1 MAIIL
6 VVDDEESLLKILV
19 RFLSGLGHKV
29 ISTNNGADALT
40 LLEDGGADLLITDVN
55 LPGTDGIQIL
65 RTMSQRGNRIPVIAM
80 SGGGTFDK
88 SLLLG
93 SAGLLG
99 ALETLEKPFE
109 LDVLRQAVERA
120 LAASLPRTESL
131 SPRSPSKA

>member
-29 ISTNNGADALT
+29 ISTSDGGDALT

-65 RTMSQRGNRIPVIAM
+65 RTMSERGNRIPVIAM

-88 SLLLG
+88 GLLLG

-109 LDVLRQAVERA
+109 LDALRQAVERA
-120 LAASLPRTESL
+120 LAASLP
-131 SPRSPSKA
+131 